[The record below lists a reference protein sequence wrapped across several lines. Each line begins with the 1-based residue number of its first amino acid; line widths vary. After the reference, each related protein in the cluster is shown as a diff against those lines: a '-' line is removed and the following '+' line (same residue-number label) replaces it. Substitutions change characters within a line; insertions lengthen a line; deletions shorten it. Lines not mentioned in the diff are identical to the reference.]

1 MEMDMSPIGEARFTP
16 VPESVTEARR
26 FTTARLQDFGCA
38 GATVET
44 AALLVSELASNA
56 VRHAATP
63 FRVVVGRSEHT
74 VEVAVADSGAG
85 EPFVREPDATGG
97 RGLTIVQAFARDWGV
112 HRQRDGKAVY
122 FHLPC

>member
-1 MEMDMSPIGEARFTP
+1 MAAIGEASFTP
-16 VPESVTEARR
+16 VPESVPEARH
-26 FTTARLQDFGCA
+26 FAINRLEQLGCP

-63 FRVVVGRSEHT
+63 FHVLVGRSEHT
-74 VEVAVADSGAG
+74 VEVAVCDSGAG
-85 EPFVREPDATGG
+85 VPAVRDPDATGG
-97 RGLTIVQAFARDWGV
+97 RGLTIVEAFARDWGV
-112 HRQRDGKAVY
+112 HRQRGGKAVY